1 MKASHHK
8 RPHKLP
14 SSTEKE
20 TPFFSASHAPPEP
33 FFTPAPNA
41 IAQPKLTVSDPNSTY
56 EKEADAMAA
65 AVVNQ
70 TEKPQKTAQS
80 ETQVHRQGMEE
91 EEAQAKPELMR
102 AGEEKEEEAQT
113 KPELMRAGEEKEE
126 EAQAKPEL
134 MRVGE
139 EKEEEAQAKPEL
151 MRVGEEKEEEAQ
163 AKSEPGKVPK
173 TSLSQRLQKT
183 KGQGQPLSAHIQ
195 EQMGQSFK
203 HDFSDVT
210 IHTGKEAIQLAKA
223 LKAQAFTHG
232 QDIYFNEGKYNPESS
247 TGKELLA
254 HELTHIVQQNKNSL
268 SD

>member
-20 TPFFSASHAPPEP
+20 PPFFSASHAPPEP

-65 AVVNQ
+65 AVVHQ

-102 AGEEKEEEAQT
+102 AGEEKEEET
-113 KPELMRAGEEKEE
+113 
-126 EAQAKPEL
+126 QAKPEL

-151 MRVGEEKEEEAQ
+151 MRAGEEKEEEAQ

-173 TSLSQRLQKT
+173 ASLSQRLQKT
-183 KGQGQPLSAHIQ
+183 KGQGQSLPAHIQ

-254 HELTHIVQQNKNSL
+254 HELTHIVQQNKK
-268 SD
+268 